1 MNTFCCL
8 SQTNKT
14 ATLRSRLPT
23 VSISPI
29 FFNMFVYLSAVLLPF
44 VNLRNVGLAEHGVV
58 MQCSLNIL
66 LVLVWCRLKQWSGS
80 PNALTSLV
88 IASTLITVRSLFPLI
103 WIIRII
109 LVKGLWCSLFSK
121 LSLARCLQGIFYGDK
136 FEVWLRQQLSQSQT
150 CQQPW
155 LVHSVAS
162 CSQTE
167 GHGHCQRRAPVW
179 AHWDVAVN
187 LERQSKTAGPDLFP
201 SCCAALLLMGVKY
214 KSEWRREEKKKTE
227 V

>member
-58 MQCSLNIL
+58 MRCSLNIL
-66 LVLVWCRLKQWSGS
+66 LLLVWCRLKQWSGS

-109 LVKGLWCSLFSK
+109 LVKGLWCGLFSK
-121 LSLARCLQGIFYGDK
+121 LSIARCLQGIFFGDK
-136 FEVWLRQQLSQSQT
+136 FEMWLRQQLRVR
-150 CQQPW
+150 
-155 LVHSVAS
+155 LVNSRGWCTV
-162 CSQTE
+162 
-167 GHGHCQRRAPVW
+167 
-179 AHWDVAVN
+179 
-187 LERQSKTAGPDLFP
+187 
-201 SCCAALLLMGVKY
+201 
-214 KSEWRREEKKKTE
+214 
-227 V
+227 